1 MSRNDKLVFT
11 ELTVLTLTAVSD
23 DVSRIDVLIDF
34 VQAILLAAVGAEG
47 EHKRLW
53 QARRLL
59 VEPLHADV
67 PV

>member
-1 MSRNDKLVFT
+1 M
-11 ELTVLTLTAVSD
+11 LTLTAVSD

-34 VQAILLAAVGAEG
+34 VQAILFGAVGAEG
-47 EHKRLW
+47 EHERLG

-59 VEPLHADV
+59 VKPLHADV